1 LPPEESNEVSI
12 MNLTPE
18 NRDQI
23 LNEQVQ
29 FLAQGQVD
37 ILDLLFSTFQT
48 ALKKSRELEQK
59 ERELKEA
66 MKMISELKEIIHA
79 CAHCK
84 KVRDEQ
90 DQWREL
96 EDPFERKFDA
106 DYSHTVCPECAEAY
120 YPDFKKKVVNM

>member
-1 LPPEESNEVSI
+1 MNSI
-12 MNLTPE
+12 LE
-18 NRDQI
+18 NTDPI
-23 LNEQVQ
+23 LNQQTQ
-29 FLAQGQVD
+29 FLAHGPVD

-48 ALKKSRELEQK
+48 ALKKSRELEQR

-66 MKMISELKEIIHA
+66 MNMISRLREIIHA

-84 KVRDEQ
+84 KIRDEK

-96 EDPFERKFDA
+96 EDPFERRFEA
-106 DYSHTVCPECAEAY
+106 DYSHTVCPQCVEAY

>member
-1 LPPEESNEVSI
+1 MNSI
-12 MNLTPE
+12 MESTE
-18 NRDQI
+18 QI
-23 LNEQVQ
+23 LNQQAQ
-29 FLAQGQVD
+29 FLAHGQSD

-66 MKMISELKEIIHA
+66 MKMINQLREIIHA

-84 KVRDEQ
+84 KIRDEK

-106 DYSHTVCPECAEAY
+106 SYSHTVCPECVEAY